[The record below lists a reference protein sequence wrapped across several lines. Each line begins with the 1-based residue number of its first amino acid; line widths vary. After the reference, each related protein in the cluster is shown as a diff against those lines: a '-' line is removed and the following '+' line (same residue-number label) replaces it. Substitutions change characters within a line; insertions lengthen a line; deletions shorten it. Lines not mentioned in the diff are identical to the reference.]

1 MAHTHP
7 ELIKLGKTLNH
18 EAFGLSDQRFLSY
31 FLGVGSMVGISL
43 ISFLMLMMLPFGSKS
58 TPLAQKAQDYWLG
71 LLVSFAVGA
80 LLGDAFLHL
89 IPAALGVHSHAHG
102 KGDEGHGQSHGHSH
116 GKNRDTEDPMEI
128 LVPCLSILGGM
139 LLFFSIAKMMR
150 SYTGGHGHSHAQE
163 DPAAKG
169 VKKAQQKKALQP
181 AAYLNTIADMVH
193 NFTDGLAL
201 GTSWGRGTALGLTT
215 TFAVFFHEIPHEL
228 GDMGILIKSGASK
241 WQALGINTVSAMFA
255 TAGAAVG
262 VYLEQNPAFTDHVLP
277 VTAGGFIY
285 VAMAEMMPQLQES
298 PSIFHS
304 VGIALGIA
312 MMAGVS
318 LLE

>member
-228 GDMGILIKSGASK
+228 GDMGASHTLHSHSCQPPQPHLLQAFSSNLVRPSGKPWESTLC
-241 WQALGINTVSAMFA
+241 QPCL
-255 TAGAAVG
+255 
-262 VYLEQNPAFTDHVLP
+262 
-277 VTAGGFIY
+277 
-285 VAMAEMMPQLQES
+285 PQLGLQWVSTWSRIQHSLTMYS
-298 PSIFHS
+298 PSQQEAS
-304 VGIALGIA
+304 YTWPWLR
-312 MMAGVS
+312 
-318 LLE
+318 